1 MDTRKKVVTIAG
13 IIFIIIGLVQGKSD
27 IEYLFKE
34 KTVGTVM
41 SDGYLFRKSDI
52 FSKYPKY
59 VYVVEYEVDG
69 VKYKCN
75 DYNCGLSYM
84 KQGDQIE
91 LYYLKR
97 EPEELLTRHVPITGF
112 CFLYLAGVAFF
123 MRKDLE
129 LRSKEC

>member
-1 MDTRKKVVTIAG
+1 MDTRKKVVTIVG

-59 VYVVEYEVDG
+59 SNYCITVD
-69 VKYKCN
+69 N
-75 DYNCGLSYM
+75 
-84 KQGDQIE
+84 
-91 LYYLKR
+91 
-97 EPEELLTRHVPITGF
+97 
-112 CFLYLAGVAFF
+112 
-123 MRKDLE
+123 
-129 LRSKEC
+129 